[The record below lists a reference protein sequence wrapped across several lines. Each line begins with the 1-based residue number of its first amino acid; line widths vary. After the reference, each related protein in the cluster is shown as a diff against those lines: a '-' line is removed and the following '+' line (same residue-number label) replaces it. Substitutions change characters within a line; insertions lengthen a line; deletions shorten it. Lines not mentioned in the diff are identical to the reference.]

1 MSPQSGRL
9 ARFLIDTWERQ
20 ATEGVLLVHPDQASI
35 EERIVHDEASMVDF
49 RFRWMPHRELRT
61 DIDEL
66 ERRGIINPDRNE
78 SILFS
83 DPRDPNGRQCFLC
96 IRNITECNPMEELVF
111 IELAGRAY
119 AAGANF
125 AWIERNHYT
134 VMATEHIDQDFTPH
148 VIDAML
154 ELYMRTGGE
163 FRVLYNGAH
172 AGATI
177 PWHLHYQITTEQL
190 PVEMLPPGREAMYPA
205 ALRRIEIDGH
215 GTAEAVEVVNDWID
229 RDLEHHRVNVLVA
242 GSTDRPVV
250 HVFFRDTRLSHAAV
264 KGLMGGFEVCGDL
277 VYSEPDK
284 RDVFEDASVAVA
296 RQALEEIRPRLT

>member
-1 MSPQSGRL
+1 MESKHGHL
-9 ARFLIDTWERQ
+9 AQFLIDTWERQ
-20 ATEGVLLVHPDQASI
+20 AREGFLLVHPDRAGI
-35 EERIVHDEASMVDF
+35 EERVVHDDVAMVDF

-61 DIDEL
+61 DVREL
-66 ERRGIINPDRNE
+66 ERRGIINPDRDE
-78 SILFS
+78 SILYR

-111 IELAGRAY
+111 IELDGRAY

-134 VMATEHIDQDFTPH
+134 VMATEHVDQDFTPH
-148 VIDAML
+148 VLDAML
-154 ELYMRTGGE
+154 ELYRRTNGV
-163 FRVLYNGAH
+163 FRVLYNGAQ

-177 PWHLHYQITTEQL
+177 PWHLHYQITTEEL
-190 PVEMLPPGREAMYPA
+190 PVEQLPPGREAMYPA

-215 GTAEAVEVVNDWID
+215 HTDEAREIVDDWID
-229 RDLEHHRVNVLVA
+229 RDPEHHRVNVLIA
-242 GSTDRPVV
+242 GSVERPLI
-250 HVFFRDTRLSHAAV
+250 HVFARDTRLSHAAI

-284 RDVFEDASVAVA
+284 REVFENASVAVA
-296 RQALEEIRPRLT
+296 RQALEEIRPRLS

>member
-1 MSPQSGRL
+1 MSQNSGRL
-9 ARFLIDTWERQ
+9 SRFLIDTWERQ
-20 ATEGVLLVHPDQASI
+20 ATDGFLLVHPDEAAI
-35 EERIVHDEASMVDF
+35 EERIVHDESSMVDF

-61 DIDEL
+61 DVAEL
-66 ERRGIINPDRNE
+66 ERRGIINPDRDE
-78 SILFS
+78 SILYR

-134 VMATEHIDQDFTPH
+134 VMATEHLDQDFTPH

-154 ELYMRTGGE
+154 DLFVRTGGE
-163 FRVLYNGAH
+163 FRVLYNGAY

-177 PWHLHYQITTEQL
+177 PWHLHYQITTERL

-205 ALRRIEIDGH
+205 ALQRIEIDGR
-215 GTAEAVEVVNDWID
+215 GTAEAVEAVDDWID
-229 RDLEHHRVNVLVA
+229 RDPEHHRVNVLVA
-242 GSTDRPVV
+242 GSVERPVV
-250 HVFFRDTRLSHAAV
+250 HVFARDTRLSHAAV

-284 RDVFEDASVAVA
+284 RGVFEDASVAVA
-296 RQALEEIRPRLT
+296 RQALEEVRPRLA